1 MVAIGFSLPVPV
13 PGQDETIDRTEAKPA
28 PGTAERLGAR
38 PIAGPDVRQ
47 QRGNTGQAPLCA
59 PRQMVTGAQD
69 LAGTSPQDT
78 P

>member
-13 PGQDETIDRTEAKPA
+13 PVCDETIDRTGAKPA
-28 PGTAERLGAR
+28 SGAAERLAAR
-38 PIAGPDVRQ
+38 PLAGPDVGD

>member
-13 PGQDETIDRTEAKPA
+13 PGRDETIDRSYAKPA
-28 PGTAERLGAR
+28 SGAAERLAVR
-38 PIAGPDVRQ
+38 PVAEPDVRQ